1 VAQQKRAMGHLG
13 RVIYTLLVIWSRRPE
28 RMRAA
33 TSWIGAMTV
42 VVRERSGSK
51 LGQRRL
57 LEVRAP
63 PSRLIASAL
72 IKIIRGQV

>member
-1 VAQQKRAMGHLG
+1 
-13 RVIYTLLVIWSRRPE
+13 
-28 RMRAA
+28 MRAA

-72 IKIIRGQV
+72 IKIIRGQI